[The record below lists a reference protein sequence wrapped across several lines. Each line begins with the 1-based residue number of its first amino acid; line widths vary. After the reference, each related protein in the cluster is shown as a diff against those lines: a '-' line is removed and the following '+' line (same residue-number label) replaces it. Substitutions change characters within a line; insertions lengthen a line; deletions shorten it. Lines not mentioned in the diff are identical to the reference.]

1 MADRTRVFRPKA
13 RKIRLDDFVMPT
25 FYNGYSPDGFVVTA
39 IVREHGLITLNP
51 EGENFSLVPS
61 DTIAIERTYPSEG

>member
-1 MADRTRVFRPKA
+1 MADRTRTLLVQG

-25 FYNGYSPDGFVVTA
+25 FYNGYSPDGFVVTE
-39 IVREHGLITLNP
+39 ISLVHGLVTLNP
-51 EGENFSLVPS
+51 EEQNFSLVPA